1 MVPMLIK
8 QMEFLNKML
17 TNQIISCILKKIKL
31 DSNNKNILFTS
42 RLINKTRR
50 EHNDDDDGL
59 HEIYKDKKA
68 KKKYFI
74 VLIFL

>member
-1 MVPMLIK
+1 MLIK

-31 DSNNKNILFTS
+31 DSSNKNILFTS

-50 EHNDDDDGL
+50 EHNDDDDDDDGL
-59 HEIYKDKKA
+59 HENKDKKA

-74 VLIFL
+74 VLIFI